1 MLLGTA
7 CLVSQVTVLYCNL
20 GSDSAVHIS
29 EEVADAGLVV
39 PQVMWWSYLLNL
51 FLGIVILIT
60 MLFCI
65 GPLETVLDSDAP
77 YLQLFTNTGST
88 GVALALTI
96 ILFFLIYSGNITAL
110 ATTSREI
117 WAFSR
122 DKGFPFSR
130 QISKMNQHR
139 HVPDN
144 AVYLTTFLTLILC
157 LINLGSNLA
166 FNIIVSLSLLALL
179 STYMISIG
187 CVLRKRILGEPLP
200 EHRWDLGR
208 WGLPINAFAV
218 VYSAFA
224 IVFCCFPLTVPVT
237 TLEDANWAP
246 LVWIGVMFLSF
257 GIYIIHGRKKFTAP
271 VIFVEGRKQPGLG
284 LQGTI

>member
-1 MLLGTA
+1 
-7 CLVSQVTVLYCNL
+7 
-20 GSDSAVHIS
+20 
-29 EEVADAGLVV
+29 
-39 PQVMWWSYLLNL
+39 MWWSYLLNV
-51 FLGIVILIT
+51 FLGIAILIT

-65 GPLETVLDSDAP
+65 GPLDAVLESDAP
-77 YLQLFTNTGST
+77 YLQLFTNTGSK

-96 ILFFLIYSGNITAL
+96 ILFLLIYSGNITAL
-110 ATTSREI
+110 ATTSREV

-130 QISKMNQHR
+130 TISRMNQKR

-144 AVYLTTFLTLILC
+144 AVYLTTVLTLILC

-179 STYMISIG
+179 STYMISSG
-187 CVLRKRILGEPLP
+187 CVLRKRILNEPLP
-200 EHRWDLGR
+200 PYRWDLGR

-224 IVFCCFPLTVPVT
+224 IVFCCFPVTVPVSIV
-237 TLEDANWAP
+237 NSCS
-246 LVWIGVMFLSF
+246 WI
-257 GIYIIHGRKKFTAP
+257 
-271 VIFVEGRKQPGLG
+271 
-284 LQGTI
+284 TI

>member
-1 MLLGTA
+1 M
-7 CLVSQVTVLYCNL
+7 LYCNL

-29 EEVADAGLVV
+29 EEVADAGFVV
-39 PQVMWWSYLLNL
+39 PRVMWWSYLLNV

-65 GPLETVLDSDAP
+65 GPLKTVLNSDAP

-88 GVALALTI
+88 AVALTLTI
-96 ILFFLIYSGNITAL
+96 ILFLLIYSGNITAL
-110 ATTSREI
+110 ATTSREL

-122 DKGFPFSR
+122 DRGFPFSR
-130 QISKMNQHR
+130 TISKMNQRR

-144 AVYLTTFLTLILC
+144 AVYLTTLLTLILC

-187 CVLRKRILGEPLP
+187 CVLRKRILGEELP
-200 EHRWDLGR
+200 PHRWDLGR

-218 VYSAFA
+218 AYSAFA
-224 IVFCCFPLTVPVT
+224 LVFCCFPVSVPVM

-246 LVWIGVMFLSF
+246 LVWVGVMIISF
-257 GIYIIHGRKKFTAP
+257 GIYVVHGRKHFTAP
-271 VIFVEGRKQPGLG
+271 VIFVEGRKQAGLG
-284 LQGTI
+284 LQATEEM

>member
-1 MLLGTA
+1 
-7 CLVSQVTVLYCNL
+7 
-20 GSDSAVHIS
+20 
-29 EEVADAGLVV
+29 VADAGLVV
-39 PQVMWWSYLLNL
+39 PRVMWWSYLLNL

-65 GPLETVLDSDAP
+65 GPLDTVLASDAP

-88 GVALALTI
+88 RVALALTI
-96 ILFFLIYSGNITAL
+96 ILFLLIYSGNITAL

-130 QISKMNQHR
+130 TISKMNSRR

-144 AVYLTTFLTLILC
+144 AVYLTTLLTLILC

-200 EHRWDLGR
+200 PHRWDLGR

-218 VYSAFA
+218 AYSAFA
-224 IVFCCFPLTVPVT
+224 IVFCCFPVTVPVT
-237 TLEDANWAP
+237 TLGDANWAP
-246 LVWIGVMFLSF
+246 LVWVGVMILSF
-257 GIYIIHGRKKFTAP
+257 GVYIVHGRKNFTAP
-271 VIFVEGRKQPGLG
+271 VIFVEGRKQAGLG
-284 LQGTI
+284 LQGTE